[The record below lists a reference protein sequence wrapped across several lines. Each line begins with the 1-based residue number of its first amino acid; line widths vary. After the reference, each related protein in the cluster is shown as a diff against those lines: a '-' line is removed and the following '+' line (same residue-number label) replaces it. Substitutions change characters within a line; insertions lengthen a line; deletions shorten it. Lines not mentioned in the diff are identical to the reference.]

1 MVVNEQIKKEENE
14 LHVKENAY
22 RQQQQ
27 QLITNI
33 LNAWSEFLKLPSI
46 GPFQV
51 FSQDLK
57 SNITEIYKLNQI
69 VARLQI
75 DLSKYWT
82 QVNSTYLQAVNDASK
97 RTPRKYN
104 SKEDLENY
112 RKIIIDSFEEA
123 FTGLFR
129 SKEFASLHSNI
140 LSYELDLLKYLQEK
154 AQSNFK
160 LLNLPTRKEIDEIL
174 IDIHDL
180 KKLVRENKMEVTKKD
195 DTENIST

>member
-1 MVVNEQIKKEENE
+1 MVTNEHTKKEENE
-14 LHVKENAY
+14 LQDKQNAY

-27 QLITNI
+27 EITNT

-57 SNITEIYKLNQI
+57 SNITEIYKLNQL

-97 RTPRKYN
+97 RAPRKYN

-123 FTGLFR
+123 FTGLFG
-129 SKEFASLHSNI
+129 SKEFASLHNNI

-180 KKLVRENKMEVTKKD
+180 KKLVREMKTEVTKKD

>member
-1 MVVNEQIKKEENE
+1 MLNLLKMVTNEHTKKEENE
-14 LHVKENAY
+14 LQDKQNAY

-27 QLITNI
+27 EITNT

-57 SNITEIYKLNQI
+57 SNITEIYKLNQL

-97 RTPRKYN
+97 RAPRKYN

-140 LSYELDLLKYLQEK
+140 
-154 AQSNFK
+154 
-160 LLNLPTRKEIDEIL
+160 
-174 IDIHDL
+174 
-180 KKLVRENKMEVTKKD
+180 
-195 DTENIST
+195 